1 MKNKQV
7 KTIYSSKKKRNE
19 NHMELLL
26 LGNEDT
32 FHGNKSHYVYINSSN
47 RLMCNKTEQKQKA
60 FLHEQFRIF

>member
-7 KTIYSSKKKRNE
+7 YSIYSSKKKRNE

-47 RLMCNKTEQKQKA
+47 RLMYNKT
-60 FLHEQFRIF
+60 